1 MKALM
6 IDNYDSFTYNLVQ
19 YFGSLGIDMT
29 VKRNDALTLADI
41 KRHDPDLII
50 VSPGPRSPED
60 AGISMPLIKE
70 YSGEYPIFGVCL
82 GHQSIIKAFGG
93 SIEEAETIVHGKASK
108 ITHNEKGIFE
118 GIENPML
125 AARYHSLIAQEETIP
140 GCFEITARTKED
152 GMIMAVSHRKHQT
165 IGVQFH
171 PESIL
176 TRQGELL
183 ITNLVEG
190 LR

>member
-82 GHQSIIKAFGG
+82 GHQSIIRAFGG
-93 SIEEAETIVHGKASK
+93 NIEKAEKLVHGKASK
-108 ITHNEKGIFE
+108 IEHNENGIFK

-125 AARYHSLIAQEETIP
+125 AARYHSLIAQEETMP

-152 GMIMAVSHRKHQT
+152 GLIMAVSHKKHQT

-190 LR
+190 IR